1 MMLDIVESR
10 YDRQERISWWDQARL
25 RAARVLVIG
34 AGALGNEIVKNLALV
49 GVGGIDIVDMD
60 AIEHTNL
67 ARCALFRDADAG
79 RWKAE
84 ALAEAAMRLN
94 PDVTAR
100 SFVCTVQELG
110 SAWLDDYDV
119 VLAGLDSREARLW
132 VNAACRR
139 LGKPWIDGA
148 IEGLQGIVRMFDAQ
162 GACYDCT
169 LGEAERA
176 VISHRR
182 SCALLSPEEIVS
194 GRTPTNATTA
204 SVVAAL
210 EVQEAIKLIVGREDL
225 LALRGKVW
233 RLDGETMFTTT
244 MDYVEDPDCMS
255 HDVIEERMSPAA
267 DAPTLAE
274 ALRAV
279 AEAYGGPIEV
289 IYTSD
294 DVIVIE
300 PCAACGA
307 GEEVVSLR
315 PMLGLGAGL
324 CGTCGAELPMTSRT
338 ALSAD
343 DSLIS
348 APWER
353 WQWPRAEFITC
364 LVGGRYVAV
373 RMEAAK

>member
-1 MMLDIVESR
+1 MVLDIVESR
-10 YDRQERISWWDQARL
+10 YDRQERISWWDQSRL
-25 RAARVLVIG
+25 RDAHVLVIG

-49 GVGGIDIVDMD
+49 GVGWIDIVDMD

-67 ARCALFRDADAG
+67 ARCALFRDDDAG

-94 PDVTAR
+94 PDVAAR
-100 SFVCTVQELG
+100 SFVCRVQELG

-148 IEGLQGIVRMFDAQ
+148 IEGLQGIVRMFDSQ

-176 VISHRR
+176 AISHRR
-182 SCALLSPEEIVS
+182 SCALLSPEEIIA

-210 EVQEAIKLIVGREDL
+210 EVQEAIKLIVGRVDL
-225 LALRGKVW
+225 LSLRGRVW

-255 HDVIEERMSPAA
+255 HDVIEERVQPAQGA
-267 DAPTLAE
+267 QTLAE
-274 ALRAV
+274 ALHPV
-279 AEAYGGPIEV
+279 VEAAGAPLEV
-289 IYTSD
+289 VYAPD

-300 PCAACGA
+300 PCAACGS
-307 GEEVVSLR
+307 GDHIVGLR
-315 PMLGLGAGL
+315 PMLALGAGL
-324 CGTCGAELPMTSRT
+324 CATCGAELPMTSRT
-338 ALSAD
+338 ALAAD
-343 DSLIS
+343 DPLLSTS
-348 APWER
+348 WNHWR
-353 WQWPRAEFITC
+353 WPRAEFVTC
-364 LVGGRYVAV
+364 LVGGRYFAV
-373 RMEAAK
+373 RMEGAQ

>member
-100 SFVCTVQELG
+100 SFVCRVQELG

-194 GRTPTNATTA
+194 GRTRD
-204 SVVAAL
+204 
-210 EVQEAIKLIVGREDL
+210 E
-225 LALRGKVW
+225 
-233 RLDGETMFTTT
+233 
-244 MDYVEDPDCMS
+244 C
-255 HDVIEERMSPAA
+255 
-267 DAPTLAE
+267 
-274 ALRAV
+274 
-279 AEAYGGPIEV
+279 
-289 IYTSD
+289 
-294 DVIVIE
+294 
-300 PCAACGA
+300 
-307 GEEVVSLR
+307 
-315 PMLGLGAGL
+315 
-324 CGTCGAELPMTSRT
+324 
-338 ALSAD
+338 D
-343 DSLIS
+343 DSLGG
-348 APWER
+348 R
-353 WQWPRAEFITC
+353 R
-364 LVGGRYVAV
+364 VGGAGGDQADRRSGGSACFAGKGLATRWRDDVHHDDGLRRGPGLHV
-373 RMEAAK
+373 T

>member
-1 MMLDIVESR
+1 MLDVVESR
-10 YDRQERISWWDQARL
+10 YDRQERISWWDQTRL

-34 AGALGNEIVKNLALV
+34 AGALGNEIVKNLSLV
-49 GVGGIDIVDMD
+49 GVGSIDIVDMD

-100 SFVCTVQELG
+100 SFVCRVQELG

-119 VLAGLDSREARLW
+119 VIAGLDSREARLW

-148 IEGLQGIVRMFDAQ
+148 IEGLQGIVRMFDAH

-176 VISHRR
+176 AISHRR

-210 EVQEAIKLIVGREDL
+210 EVQEAIKLIVGRDDL
-225 LALRGKVW
+225 LSLRGRVW
-233 RLDGETMFTTT
+233 RLDGETMFTTV

-255 HDVIEERMSPAA
+255 HDVLEERVSSALG
-267 DAPTLAE
+267 APTLAE
-274 ALRAV
+274 ALLPAQ
-279 AEAYGGPIEV
+279 EMGNGPVEV
-289 IYTSD
+289 VYTTD

-300 PCAACGA
+300 PCQSCGA
-307 GEEVVSLR
+307 GEQVVGLR
-315 PMLGLGAGL
+315 PMLGLGAGR
-324 CGTCGAELPMTSRT
+324 CASCGAELPMSSRT
-338 ALSAD
+338 ALAGD
-343 DSLIS
+343 DPLLSL
-348 APWER
+348 PWHR
-353 WQWPRAEFITC
+353 WQWPRAEYVTC
-364 LVGGRYVAV
+364 LVDGKYIAV
-373 RMEAAK
+373 RMETAQ